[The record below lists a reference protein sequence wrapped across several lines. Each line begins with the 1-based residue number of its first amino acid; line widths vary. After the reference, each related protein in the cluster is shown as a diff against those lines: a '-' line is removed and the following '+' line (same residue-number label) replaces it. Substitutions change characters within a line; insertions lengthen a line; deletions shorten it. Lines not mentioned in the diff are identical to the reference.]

1 MTPETLHR
9 ATLARLVRR
18 AQRGDADAFE
28 RLARPCGPTLYRVAA
43 SCLHG
48 HDADAADAV
57 QNALIA
63 AWRNIGSLREP
74 RYFKTWLIR
83 ITINACRS
91 LQRPRDHRAFGG
103 RGRGAAGRL
112 AAPGGTQR

>member
-48 HDADAADAV
+48 A
-57 QNALIA
+57 QSPSYK
-63 AWRNIGSLREP
+63 GP
-74 RYFKTWLIR
+74 RL
-83 ITINACRS
+83 
-91 LQRPRDHRAFGG
+91 
-103 RGRGAAGRL
+103 
-112 AAPGGTQR
+112 

>member
-83 ITINACRS
+83 ITCFRYAKSEHIAE
-91 LQRPRDHRAFGG
+91 
-103 RGRGAAGRL
+103 
-112 AAPGGTQR
+112 